1 MRSKL
6 LSIGQLAAASG
17 CKVPTIRYYEATGL
31 LPRPERT
38 AGNQRRYT
46 AGDLERLRFIRRGR
60 ILGFPL
66 GTIGALLA
74 LADDRARPCAEVDGI
89 ARTQIAAI
97 DRRIE
102 ELEGLR
108 GQLRRMLEQ
117 CRHGTVADC
126 RVLATLFEP
135 ATAQASPS

>member
-1 MRSKL
+1 MGSQSL
-6 LSIGQLAAASG
+6 TIGQLAAASG
-17 CKVPTIRYYEATGL
+17 CKVPTIRYYETTGL

-38 AGNQRRYT
+38 AGNQRRYG
-46 AGDLERLRFIRRGR
+46 AEDLERLRLIRRGR
-60 ILGFPL
+60 LLGFPL
-66 GTIGALLA
+66 RTIGELLA

-102 ELEGLR
+102 ELESLR
-108 GQLRRMLEQ
+108 DQLERMVEQ

-126 RVLATLFEP
+126 RVLATLVAP
-135 ATAQASPS
+135 AGPHARPS